1 MKRYSFLTDDL
12 LLEGLWSG
20 VKTAAGKTGN
30 FLKQRGKN
38 TLYNTGYIIGKSKKP
53 LRKAGNAL
61 ASDTAKT
68 IYKGAGYLAGGT
80 ALGVGALGAAALSD

>member
-1 MKRYSFLTDDL
+1 MTQQYSFLTEDL
-12 LLEGLWSG
+12 LSEGLASKLWNG
-20 VKTAAGKTGN
+20 VKTA
-30 FLKQRGKN
+30 GKN

-53 LRKAGNAL
+53 IRQVKKAL

-68 IYKGAGYLAGGT
+68 LYKGTGYAVGGT